1 MPAAAPEPPEYVYA
15 YINTRKGSA
24 SEEVVSPPFFVEK
37 DRGNFFVIPKIF
49 DMEDPLS
56 EEEKKAVQERI
67 RAAMQNKRL
76 VPPGPGITF
85 GFRFVWPN
93 LQANHGVRKS
103 IILKDGKP

>member
-1 MPAAAPEPPEYVYA
+1 M
-15 YINTRKGSA
+15 
-24 SEEVVSPPFFVEK
+24 
-37 DRGNFFVIPKIF
+37 
-49 DMEDPLS
+49 S

-93 LQANHGVRKS
+93 LRANHGVRKS
-103 IILKDGKP
+103 IILTDGKPQKNFVIPAKDWKHEVHQD